1 MRLLDCGR
9 LLLKVSAWFSLL
21 NLESTVHV
29 NTEDQDR
36 RHNTVFNTQTDT
48 EMYSA
53 RPYRFDHW
61 TEPVVVSC
69 PQQRRCGRQWDREEG
84 QKHLSFPFLPPAFG
98 PHPAL
103 CGSLLVSNRHVL
115 EGRRIKFFP
124 QVQKPLAP
132 LFPRLG
138 FLFFSAYQWVF
149 CEAGICLCVF
159 TVFVCSSIKVDE
171 QGRFWVSFWHKDT
184 TQGQTDLKVKII
196 CSFVSYQHVI
206 NVITSTKEVIF
217 PSAFVWCFVFF
228 HKNYS
233 TNFPRP
239 FCGGIWGMTQ
249 CRTH

>member
-1 MRLLDCGR
+1 MIQPAKFREYCACEYRGSQR
-9 LLLKVSAWFSLL
+9 Q
-21 NLESTVHV
+21 E
-29 NTEDQDR
+29 
-36 RHNTVFNTQTDT
+36 TQYGLQHTADT

-61 TEPVVVSC
+61 IEPVVVSC

-206 NVITSTKEVIF
+206 NVITFFFHLFGVLFFSTKTTQPIF
-217 PSAFVWCFVFF
+217 QGLFVEGYGAWHNAGPIRGLVPGKKYVF
-228 HKNYS
+228 NLC
-233 TNFPRP
+233 N
-239 FCGGIWGMTQ
+239 IDM
-249 CRTH
+249 